1 LRQLNEHVLEDLED
15 FVLLKGFQNLG
26 VDSQRKMVESNLLE
40 RRQRNHMRSLELA
53 KESAGTE
60 ENKEGVETKVV
71 DPVKEGGFED

>member
-1 LRQLNEHVLEDLED
+1 
-15 FVLLKGFQNLG
+15 
-26 VDSQRKMVESNLLE
+26 MVESNLLE
-40 RRQRNHMRSLELA
+40 RRQRNHMRSLEIA